1 VSLVLLV
8 GSIRAW
14 LLNWF
19 GRPHPLLGFCSFSAS
34 LAGLLWKSIL
44 AQKGIQVGRWEFA
57 KNNAV
62 IVLVCMVVGCLVV
75 AAEVCVMY
83 DD

>member
-1 VSLVLLV
+1 LNADLTCDIASFVVLDL
-8 GSIRAW
+8 
-14 LLNWF
+14 
-19 GRPHPLLGFCSFSAS
+19 CSFSAS

-62 IVLVCMVVGCLVV
+62 IVLVCMIVGCLVV

>member
-1 VSLVLLV
+1 MNSDLTFATVSFFLDVY
-8 GSIRAW
+8 
-14 LLNWF
+14 
-19 GRPHPLLGFCSFSAS
+19 SFSAS

-62 IVLVCMVVGCLVV
+62 IVLVCMIVGCLVV

>member
-1 VSLVLLV
+1 MNSDLTFATVSFLLDV
-8 GSIRAW
+8 Y
-14 LLNWF
+14 
-19 GRPHPLLGFCSFSAS
+19 SFSAS

-62 IVLVCMVVGCLVV
+62 IVLVCMIVGCLVV